1 LKNSDSRFGST
12 WGYRRE
18 PTDVEVTEYAIKK
31 LNEAWIKDKEIHERN
46 IPLLEANK
54 ALIKE
59 IEAYMLDVGF
69 PTSYSEPDPKSRARF
84 PKRITILAGW
94 KNDITKNII
103 TTDKYSEEGFEKL
116 LAKWNADLVSAQ
128 TKEKYDAEAANRE
141 KEALKKKKIADMKL
155 ASFLVKYNLDVE
167 DEWEDVLDFIL
178 DKDKN
183 LKLAHAMYQTR
194 NNWSEGFYRVENALN
209 SYAAYTDEEIAIDEM
224 VSEACYGEERD
235 GRIFRDMKYSYDYLF
250 GLVND
255 DLMKDYNECM
265 ENVDDDF

>member
-1 LKNSDSRFGST
+1 M

-18 PTDVEVTEYAIKK
+18 PTDVEVIEYAIQR
-31 LNEAWIKDKEIHERN
+31 LNENWVKDKEIHERN

-54 ALIKE
+54 ALVKE

-94 KNDITKNII
+94 KNDITKNIVI
-103 TTDKYSEEGFEKL
+103 SDKYSEEGFEKL
-116 LAKWNADLVSAQ
+116 LAKWNVELVSAQ
-128 TKEKYDAEAANRE
+128 TKEKYAAEAANRE
-141 KEALKKKKIADMKL
+141 KEANKKKKIADMKL
-155 ASFLVKYNLDVE
+155 ASMLVKYNLGIE

-178 DKDKN
+178 NNDKN
-183 LKLAHAMYQTR
+183 LKLAHAMLQTR
-194 NNWSEGFYRVENALN
+194 NNWSEGFYRVENALGYY
-209 SYAAYTDEEIAIDEM
+209 STDTDEERAIYDM

-250 GLVND
+250 GLVDD